1 MQLTYQFASAD
12 DLNSDTLDAI
22 KKAFKSKAITLMA
35 QIAEP
40 DEALSDDLKSVL
52 DNRLE
57 EDLATYLSSEVSIAL
72 LRSKYFPHTN

>member
-12 DLNSDTLDAI
+12 DINSDTIDAI
-22 KKAFKSKAITLMA
+22 KKAFKSKAITLMV

-40 DEALSDDLKSVL
+40 DEELSDDVKSVL

-57 EDLATYLSSEVSIAL
+57 EDVATYLSSEESITL
-72 LRSKYFPHTN
+72 LRKKYAV

>member
-12 DLNSDTLDAI
+12 DINSDTIDAI
-22 KKAFKSKAITLMA
+22 KKAFKSKAITLMV

-40 DEALSDDLKSVL
+40 DEELSDDLKSVL

-57 EDLATYLSSEVSIAL
+57 EDVATYLSSEESITL
-72 LRSKYFPHTN
+72 LRKKYTV

>member
-12 DLNSDTLDAI
+12 DINSDTLDAI
-22 KKAFKSKAITLMA
+22 KKAFKSKAITLMV

-40 DEALSDDLKSVL
+40 DEELSDDLKSVL

-57 EDLATYLSSEVSIAL
+57 EDVATYLSSEVSIAL
-72 LRSKYFPHTN
+72 LRSKYFPHIN

>member
-22 KKAFKSKAITLMA
+22 KKAFKSKAITLMV
-35 QIAEP
+35 QTDEP

-52 DNRLE
+52 DERLA
-57 EDLATYLSSEVSIAL
+57 EDVATYLGSEESISL
-72 LRSKYFPHTN
+72 LRKKYAI

>member
-12 DLNSDTLDAI
+12 DINSDTIDAI
-22 KKAFKSKAITLMA
+22 KKAFKSKAITLML

-40 DEALSDDLKSVL
+40 DEELSDDLKSVL

-57 EDLATYLSSEVSIAL
+57 EDVATYLSSEESITL
-72 LRSKYFPHTN
+72 LRKKYTV

>member
-12 DLNSDTLDAI
+12 DINSDTIDAI
-22 KKAFKSKAITLMA
+22 KKAFKSKAITLMV

-40 DEALSDDLKSVL
+40 DEELSDDLKSVL

-57 EDLATYLSSEVSIAL
+57 EDVATYLSSEESITL
-72 LRSKYFPHTN
+72 LRKKYAV

>member
-22 KKAFKSKAITLMA
+22 KKAFKSKAITLMV

-52 DNRLE
+52 NNRLE
-57 EDLATYLSSEVSIAL
+57 EDVATYLSSEVSIAL
-72 LRSKYFPHTN
+72 LREKYAV

>member
-12 DLNSDTLDAI
+12 DINSDTLDAI
-22 KKAFKSKAITLMA
+22 KKAFKSKAITLMV

-40 DEALSDDLKSVL
+40 DEALSEDLKSVL

-57 EDLATYLSSEVSIAL
+57 EDVATYLYSEVSIAL
-72 LRSKYFPHTN
+72 LRKKYAV

>member
-12 DLNSDTLDAI
+12 DINSDTLDAI
-22 KKAFKSKAITLMA
+22 KKAFKSKAITLMV

-40 DEALSDDLKSVL
+40 DEALSEDLKSVL

-57 EDLATYLSSEVSIAL
+57 EDVATYLSSEVSIAL
-72 LRSKYFPHTN
+72 LRKKYAV

>member
-12 DLNSDTLDAI
+12 DINSDTIDAI
-22 KKAFKSKAITLMA
+22 KKVFKSKAITLMV

-40 DEALSDDLKSVL
+40 DEELSDDLKSVL

-57 EDLATYLSSEVSIAL
+57 EDVATYLSSEESITL
-72 LRSKYFPHTN
+72 LRKKYAV